1 MKVRQ
6 QEPTSSHLNLP
17 AARAEL
23 ARLGGCPALGNHAE
37 RNYCYLFS
45 PIDHNAFHAYDFW

>member
-6 QEPTSSHLNLP
+6 QEPTSSDLNLP

-23 ARLGGCPALGNHAE
+23 VRLGGCPALGNHAE
-37 RNYCYLFS
+37 RNYCYLLFA
-45 PIDHNAFHAYDFW
+45 D